1 MTEETS
7 STADWLMEGFYAGAE
22 DFLELERENICNAIA
37 KNMMAQIIEFGCER
51 YELEGENEDIVTVSV
66 NIPGISENV
75 RLSFKRSR
83 FEEIMGKDWLVLD
96 R

>member
-1 MTEETS
+1 
-7 STADWLMEGFYAGAE
+7 MEQ
-22 DFLELERENICNAIA
+22 RNISRAIA
-37 KNMMAQIIEFGCER
+37 RNMMFQLIEFGCER
-51 YELEGENEDIVTVSV
+51 YELEGENGDIVTVSV

-75 RLSFKRSR
+75 RLSFERSK

>member
-1 MTEETS
+1 
-7 STADWLMEGFYAGAE
+7 MEQ
-22 DFLELERENICNAIA
+22 RNISRAIA
-37 KNMMAQIIEFGCER
+37 RNMMAQIIEFGCER
-51 YELEGENEDIVTVSV
+51 YELEGENGDIVTVSV
-66 NIPGISENV
+66 SIPGISENV

>member
-1 MTEETS
+1 
-7 STADWLMEGFYAGAE
+7 MEQ
-22 DFLELERENICNAIA
+22 RNISRAIA
-37 KNMMAQIIEFGCER
+37 RNMMFQLIEFGCER
-51 YELEGENEDIVTVSV
+51 YELEGENEDVVTVSV